1 MDDKSGIEIVK
12 SYLDILPKS
21 LSDKIVDK
29 LKHTINYE
37 PVIGVMGKTG
47 AGKSSLCNA
56 IFRSNICDVS
66 DVGACTRE
74 VKRMKLTFGQRSLI
88 LIDIPGVGESK
99 ERDEEYKKLYRSLL
113 PDLDIVLWVLKG
125 DDRAFSSDEYFYHHV
140 IKASLEGDEKIV
152 FVLNQ
157 IDKIEP
163 YREWD
168 IVNNCPSPL
177 QLQHIKEKQAY
188 IEKCFHYPRNQ
199 IVAVSA
205 NDKYN
210 IDLLVEEIIRCLPKH
225 AKSNVIAQV
234 DPKNRTDRAVEE
246 SIEAFGEGV
255 SDFIDNLLD
264 VVPLPSPVKTALKAT
279 KGVVVSAAKKVWG
292 FFFG

>member
-1 MDDKSGIEIVK
+1 MNDKSGIEIVR

-37 PVIGVMGKTG
+37 PIIGVMGKTG

-56 IFRSNICDVS
+56 IFRSDICEVS

-74 VKRMKLTFGQRSLI
+74 IKRMKLTFGKRSLI

-99 ERDEEYKKLYRSLL
+99 ERDEEYKELYLSLL
-113 PDLDIVLWVLKG
+113 PDLDIILWVLKG
-125 DDRAFSSDEYFYHHV
+125 DDRAFASDEYFYHHV
-140 IKASLEGDEKIV
+140 IKTSLQGDDKIV

-157 IDKIEP
+157 SDKIEP
-163 YREWD
+163 YMEWD
-168 IVNNCPSPL
+168 TTNNCPSPS
-177 QLQHIKEKQAY
+177 QLKNIKEKQAY
-188 IEKCFHYPRNQ
+188 VEKCFGYPRNHV
-199 IVAVSA
+199 VAVSVYR
-205 NDKYN
+205 KYN

-264 VVPLPSPVKTALKAT
+264 AIPLPSPVKTALKAT
-279 KGVVVSAAKKVWG
+279 KGVVVSAAQKVWG

>member
-1 MDDKSGIEIVK
+1 MDDKSGIEIVR

-56 IFRSNICDVS
+56 IFRSDICEVS

-74 VKRMKLTFGQRSLI
+74 IKRMKLTFGKRSLI

-99 ERDEEYKKLYRSLL
+99 ERDEEYKELYLSLL
-113 PDLDIVLWVLKG
+113 PDLDIILWVLKG
-125 DDRAFSSDEYFYHHV
+125 DDRAFASDEYFYHHV
-140 IKASLEGDEKIV
+140 IKTSLQGDDKIV

-157 IDKIEP
+157 SDKIEP
-163 YREWD
+163 YMEWD
-168 IVNNCPSPL
+168 TTNNCPSPS
-177 QLQHIKEKQAY
+177 QLKNIKEKQAY
-188 IEKCFHYPRNQ
+188 VEKCFGYPRNHV
-199 IVAVSA
+199 VAVSVYR
-205 NDKYN
+205 KYN

>member
-1 MDDKSGIEIVK
+1 MDDKSGIEIVR
-12 SYLDILPKS
+12 SYLDVLPKS
-21 LSDKIVDK
+21 LSDKIIDK

-56 IFRSNICDVS
+56 IFRSNICEVS
-66 DVGACTRE
+66 DIGACTRE
-74 VKRMKLTFGQRSLI
+74 VKRMKLTFGKRSLI

-99 ERDEEYKKLYRSLL
+99 ERDEEYKTLYRSLL
-113 PDLDIVLWVLKG
+113 PELDIVLWVLKG
-125 DDRAFSSDEYFYHHV
+125 DDRAFASDEYFYHHV
-140 IKASLEGDEKIV
+140 IKTSQEGDEKIV

-168 IVNNCPSPL
+168 TVNNCPSLL

-188 IEKCFHYPRNQ
+188 VEKCFHYPRNQ

>member
-1 MDDKSGIEIVK
+1 MDDKSGIEIVR

-47 AGKSSLCNA
+47 VGKSSLCNA
-56 IFRSNICDVS
+56 IFRSNICEVS

-88 LIDIPGVGESK
+88 LLDIPGVGESK

-113 PDLDIVLWVLKG
+113 PELDIILWVLKG
-125 DDRAFSSDEYFYHHV
+125 DDRAFASDEYFYHHV
-140 IKASLEGDEKIV
+140 IKTSQIGDDKIV
-152 FVLNQ
+152 FVINQ
-157 IDKIEP
+157 SDKIEP
-163 YREWD
+163 YTEWD
-168 IVNNCPSPL
+168 MTNNCPSPL
-177 QLQHIKEKQAY
+177 QLQNIKGKQTY
-188 IEKCFHYPRNQ
+188 VKKCFQYPRNQ
-199 IVAVSA
+199 VVAVSVYR
-205 NDKYN
+205 KYN
-210 IDLLVEEIIRCLPKH
+210 IDRLVEEIIRCLPKH

>member
-1 MDDKSGIEIVK
+1 MDDKSGIEIVR
-12 SYLDILPKS
+12 SYLDVLPKS
-21 LSDKIVDK
+21 LSDKIIDK

-56 IFRSNICDVS
+56 IFRSNICEVS
-66 DVGACTRE
+66 DIGACTRE
-74 VKRMKLTFGQRSLI
+74 VKRMKLTFGKRSLI

-99 ERDEEYKKLYRSLL
+99 ERDEEYKTLYRSLL
-113 PDLDIVLWVLKG
+113 PELDIVLWVLKG
-125 DDRAFSSDEYFYHHV
+125 DDRAFASDEYFYHHV
-140 IKASLEGDEKIV
+140 IKTSQEGDEKIV

-168 IVNNCPSPL
+168 TANNRPSPL
-177 QLQHIKEKQAY
+177 QRQHIKEKQAY
-188 IEKCFHYPRNQ
+188 VEKCFHYPRNQ

>member
-1 MDDKSGIEIVK
+1 MDDKSGIEIVR
-12 SYLDILPKS
+12 SYLDVLPKS
-21 LSDKIVDK
+21 LSDKIIDK

-56 IFRSNICDVS
+56 IFRSNICEVS
-66 DVGACTRE
+66 DIGACTRE
-74 VKRMKLTFGQRSLI
+74 VKRMKLTFGKRSLI

-99 ERDEEYKKLYRSLL
+99 ERDEEYKTLYRSLL
-113 PDLDIVLWVLKG
+113 PELDIVLWVLKG
-125 DDRAFSSDEYFYHHV
+125 DDRAFASDEYFYHHV
-140 IKASLEGDEKIV
+140 IKTSQEGDEKIV

-168 IVNNCPSPL
+168 TVNNCPSPS

-188 IEKCFHYPRNQ
+188 VEKCFHYPRNQ

-292 FFFG
+292 FFFS

>member
-1 MDDKSGIEIVK
+1 MNDESGIDIVK
-12 SYLDILPKS
+12 SCLDILPKS
-21 LSDKIVDK
+21 VSDKIIDK
-29 LKHTINYE
+29 LKHSVNYE

-74 VKRMKLTFGQRSLI
+74 VKRMKLTFGKRSLI
-88 LIDIPGVGESK
+88 LIDIPGVGESQ
-99 ERDEEYKKLYRSLL
+99 ERDDEYRELYRSLL

-140 IKASLEGDEKIV
+140 IKTSQEGDDKII

-168 IVNNCPSPL
+168 TENNCPSL
-177 QLQHIKEKQAY
+177 SQLQNIKEKQAY
-188 IEKCFHYPRNQ
+188 VEKCFDFPRNH

-234 DPKNRTDRAVEE
+234 DPKNRTGRAVAE
-246 SIEAFGEGV
+246 SKEAFGDELGN
-255 SDFIDNLLD
+255 FIDNLLD
-264 VVPLPSPVKTALKAT
+264 VIPLPSPVKTVLKASKSKVIST
-279 KGVVVSAAKKVWG
+279 AKKVWG

>member
-1 MDDKSGIEIVK
+1 MDDKSGIEIVR

-56 IFRSNICDVS
+56 IFRSDICEVS
-66 DVGACTRE
+66 DVAACTRE
-74 VKRMKLTFGQRSLI
+74 IKRMKLTFGKRSLI

-99 ERDEEYKKLYRSLL
+99 ERDEEYKELYLSLL
-113 PDLDIVLWVLKG
+113 PDLDIILWVLKG
-125 DDRAFSSDEYFYHHV
+125 DDRAFASDEYFYHHV
-140 IKASLEGDEKIV
+140 IKTSLEGDEKIV

-168 IVNNCPSPL
+168 TVNNRPSPL

-188 IEKCFHYPRNQ
+188 VEKCFHYPRNQ